1 MPTQFL
7 RPFALFGMGHR
18 RKLLYR
24 DGRLLDALTGELLRE
39 WPAAAADYEPS
50 EYRVTLRLRE
60 GTSVV
65 LWEDEQA
72 AWLREGDETTC
83 LTESPVNLPSFDPHP
98 QAPLLRRLHHELLVS
113 IVHGAPLPN
122 LFVYQKPWYRDAAM
136 VALCLQQTGNVPLL
150 TDWIANLTEPFDRN
164 NAGNQEPDNL
174 GQFLYL
180 LSLAPPY
187 PPLRLG
193 EGLSDPEGRRVRAI
207 LAAAETFRQGDH
219 LLGITDGQEHPVY
232 QTKWLKFG
240 LQALGLP
247 DAWIIP
253 KVYDSYSA
261 LFWMAYRDEHVP
273 AAPFVSGNA
282 ERYPYLA
289 WAESH
294 FHNWPPPP
302 FPPLPATVCGR
313 MGEGPGVRPPFPLTW
328 ESHASEADYRRMA
341 IVGPEYEEQRIC
353 VPHTWHAAEM
363 LLYYLSR

>member
-1 MPTQFL
+1 MTNPTL

-24 DGRLLDALTGELLRE
+24 DGQLLDALTGELLRE
-39 WPAAAADYEPS
+39 WPGAAADYDLS

-83 LTESPVNLPSFDPHP
+83 LTEGPVNLPSFDRHP
-98 QAPLLRRLHHELLVS
+98 QAPLLRRLHHELLVN
-113 IVHGAPLPN
+113 IVNGAPLPN

-150 TDWIANLTEPFDRN
+150 TDWIASLTEPFDRN
-164 NAGNQEPDNL
+164 NAGNEEPDNL
-174 GQFLYL
+174 GQLLYL

-193 EGLSDPEGRRVRAI
+193 EGLGVRLPAV
-207 LAAAETFRQGDH
+207 LAAAERFRHSDH

-240 LQALGLP
+240 LRALGLP
-247 DAWIIP
+247 DAWVIP
-253 KVYDSYSA
+253 KVHDTYSA
-261 LFWMAYRDEHVP
+261 LFWMAYRDEHLP
-273 AAPFVSGNA
+273 AAPFASGNA

-294 FHNWPPPP
+294 FHAWPPPAV
-302 FPPLPATVCGR
+302 LPSLQGGEATAGR
-313 MGEGPGVRPPFPLTW
+313 RGRPPFPLTW

-341 IVGPEYEEQRIC
+341 IVGPEYEEQRTC
-353 VPHTWHAAEM
+353 VPHTWHAAEVF
-363 LLYYLSR
+363 LYYLSR